1 MTVLFTRLNIT
12 APSDLI
18 SELRRVVPER
28 MRSKI
33 VSEALEEKLTKIKR
47 EKAIEELAG
56 IWKKAG
62 GIPFRNDKELSLWRK
77 KLWSSFDKRLA
88 KE

>member
-18 SELRRVVPER
+18 SELRRV
-28 MRSKI
+28 

-62 GIPFRNDKELSLWRK
+62 GIPFKNDKELSLWRK